1 MRSWRPCTI
10 TNFFKPVSAEE
21 HARRCESSQSKSAGT
36 KRPAELPPKRRPG
49 RPRKRHPDTCG
60 RDSPVTAPD
69 GVPITDAE
77 TESSEPPAPKIR
89 RRYSFRQKKRVVD
102 YARHHGVRPATRN
115 FALPRQNIQ
124 RWMAEFR
131 DANFDSAKVQ
141 RTGRRGVNVVG
152 QGRKLS
158 YPEDIDQHGAT

>member
-1 MRSWRPCTI
+1 MASI

-49 RPRKRHPDTCG
+49 RPRKRQPDTCG

-69 GVPITDAE
+69 GVSITDAE

-89 RRYSFRQKKRVVD
+89 RRYSFRQKKGSSTTLGITACGRPPITS
-102 YARHHGVRPATRN
+102 HSPVRTFSGGWPN
-115 FALPRQNIQ
+115 FAMPTLTAPRCNGL
-124 RWMAEFR
+124 
-131 DANFDSAKVQ
+131 D
-141 RTGRRGVNVVG
+141 
-152 QGRKLS
+152 
-158 YPEDIDQHGAT
+158 GAV